1 MLVRFYK
8 HANNL
13 GYKTAK
19 RRFNMELKNLIIAL
33 IVALTGEDPN
43 KVSII

>member
-1 MLVRFYK
+1 MLNLLYK
-8 HANNL
+8 QANEL

-33 IVALTGEDPN
+33 IVALTGGDPS
-43 KVSII
+43 KVPII